1 MLGNLLES
9 GTWAVIVATGLAGL
23 VVGYLVR
30 HYLGSRRIRTAESRA
45 RRIEEEIE
53 TRQKEL
59 LLEAQEAALQ
69 IRREAEE
76 EIERRRAASQRQESR
91 LQSRRESLDKKIES
105 IEKRQSRLAKRQAR
119 LKRITREVEGLRA
132 EQIEALERLSSL
144 STDQAKELLLQR
156 VEEESRQDMARVLRE
171 VEQQLKEDA
180 DRLAQKVISVAVQ
193 RAASEH
199 VAEST
204 VATVPLPSDDMK
216 GRIIGKQGRNIR
228 AMEAALG
235 VDLIVDD
242 TPEAV
247 TISCFDPVRRETAR
261 LALTKLILDGR
272 IHPARIEELVAK
284 TKEEMQATLMEEG
297 ERALYELGLPRLP
310 DEIVQLLGRL
320 KYRTSYGQNQ
330 LSHAMETA
338 RIAAT
343 LAAELGANV
352 EWVKEGALLHD
363 LGKAVSHETEG
374 PHALI
379 GAEIVRRHRR
389 PEAVVNAIESHHHE
403 VDQRFVESVIVESAD
418 AISGARPGARRESLE
433 HYLKRLRALEEV
445 ATSFDGVKTAYAI
458 QAGREVRI
466 IVKPEE
472 VDDLAAI
479 HLSKDVARKIEESL
493 EYPGQVK
500 VMVIRETRAVDHAK

>member
-1 MLGNLLES
+1 MAGNLLES
-9 GTWAVIVATGLAGL
+9 GTWAIILATGLAGL
-23 VVGYLVR
+23 VVGYLAR
-30 HYLGSRRIRTAESRA
+30 HYLGSRRVRDAESRA
-45 RRIEEEIE
+45 RRIEEETE

-59 LLEAQEAALQ
+59 LLEAQEAALR

-76 EIERRRAASQRQESR
+76 ENERRRAATQRRESR
-91 LQSRRESLDKKIES
+91 LQRRRESLDRKIES
-105 IEKRQSRLAKRQAR
+105 LDKRRSRLDKRQTR
-119 LKRITREVEGLRA
+119 LKQMTHEVEELRA
-132 EQIEALERLSSL
+132 QQIEALERLSSL
-144 STDQAKELLLQR
+144 TTEEAKELLLQR

-171 VEQQLKEDA
+171 VEHELKEDA
-180 DRLAQKVISVAVQ
+180 DRVAQKIISVAVQ

-284 TKEEMQATLMEEG
+284 TKEEMHATLMEEG

-310 DEIVQLLGRL
+310 DEMVELLGRL

-330 LSHAMETA
+330 LSHALETA

-363 LGKAVSHETEG
+363 IGKAISHETEG

-379 GAEIVRRHRR
+379 GAEIARRHRR
-389 PEAVVNAIESHHHE
+389 PEAVVNSIESHHHE

-433 HYLKRLRALEEV
+433 QYLKRLRALEDV

-472 VDDLAAI
+472 IDDLAAI